1 MGVDFRDVDG
11 TVTKHFLDVAD
22 IHIGFYEA
30 GGEGVAEHMRSDVH
44 INGCKAAVFPDG
56 SADVLVGERTS
67 CLVDEEAVGTLNIM
81 KVTFPVFQQSV
92 DNIVIANLEEPLFGT
107 FAEDKQ
113 SPVGKVDVI
122 RCDGAQLRDS
132 DTGGKEQLDNSS
144 IPERIFTLEIGSG
157 VGVLVIDRR

>member
-1 MGVDFRDVDG
+1 M
-11 TVTKHFLDVAD
+11 
-22 IHIGFYEA
+22 
-30 GGEGVAEHMRSDVH
+30 AEHVRSDVH
-44 INGCKAAVFPDG
+44 INGSKAAVFPDG
-56 SADVLVGERTS
+56 SADILVGEWAS
-67 CLVDEEAVGTLNIM
+67 CLVDEEAVGTLNIR
-81 KVTFPVFQQSV
+81 KVTFPVFQQGV

-132 DTGGKEQLDNSS
+132 DTGGEEQLDNSS
-144 IPERIFTLEIGSG
+144 IPESIFTLEIGSG

>member
-1 MGVDFRDVDG
+1 M
-11 TVTKHFLDVAD
+11 
-22 IHIGFYEA
+22 
-30 GGEGVAEHMRSDVH
+30 AEHVRSDVH
-44 INGCKAAVFPDG
+44 INGSKAAVFPDG

-67 CLVDEEAVGTLNIM
+67 CLVDEEAVDTLNIR
-81 KVTFPVFQQSV
+81 KVIFPVFQQGMY
-92 DNIVIANLEEPLFGT
+92 NIVIANLEEPLFGT

-132 DTGGKEQLDNSS
+132 DTGGEEQFDNSS

-157 VGVLVIDRR
+157 MGVLVIDRR